1 MLLPVADALTR
12 ILALV
17 TPVGTEEIPLA
28 EAAGRVLAVAGV
40 AARNQP
46 PFDASAMDGYAVRA
60 ADAIAGARLTVT
72 GEAAA
77 GDGHANAVGSGEAV
91 RIFTGAPVPDGADT
105 ILIQE
110 NATRTDDTISVTEP
124 PASGA
129 HVRRTG
135 MDFTKGFRLPAPR
148 RLTGREAAL
157 LAAMNVPR
165 VTVRRRPLV
174 ALIPTGDELVAP
186 GAIPGPGQIVSS
198 NDIGLAAML
207 TAAGAQPLL
216 CPIARD
222 SRASLL
228 AALEA
233 AAGADFIV
241 TLGGASVGDHD
252 LVAKVFG
259 EAGMVLDFYRIAM
272 RPGKPLMAGK
282 LGARVMLGL
291 PGNPVSSMVCA
302 EIFLRPA
309 IDKALGLPAGPRPT
323 RRATLS
329 HDVEPNGPR
338 EHYMR
343 ATVSLAADGSVR
355 CRMARDQ
362 DSSLLA
368 TLARANALVVRPAN
382 APAAVAGGNV
392 DYIALD

>member
-1 MLLPVADALTR
+1 MLLPVADALAR

-17 TPVGTEEIPLA
+17 EPTGTEEIPLA
-28 EAAGRVLAVAGV
+28 DATGRVLAADAVAI
-40 AARNQP
+40 RNQP
-46 PFDASAMDGYAVRA
+46 PFAASAMDGYAVRA
-60 ADAIAGARLTVT
+60 TDATVGAKLTVT

-77 GDGHANAVGSGEAV
+77 GSGHSGAVGPGQAV
-91 RIFTGAPVPDGADT
+91 RIFTGAPVPNGADT

-110 NATRTDDTISVTEP
+110 NTRCEGDMIEVTEAP
-124 PASGA
+124 TPWAYIRPA
-129 HVRRTG
+129 G
-135 MDFTKGFRLPAPR
+135 MDFAEGYRLSAPR
-148 RLTGREAAL
+148 RLTGRETAL

-165 VTVRRRPLV
+165 VTVRRRPVV
-174 ALIPTGDELVAP
+174 ALIPTGDELVEP
-186 GAIPGPGQIVSS
+186 GQTPGPDQIVSS

-207 TAAGAQPLL
+207 TAAGAQPLR

-222 SRASLL
+222 NRDSLL

-233 AAGADFIV
+233 ASEADFVV

-252 LVAKVFG
+252 LVAGVFG
-259 EAGMVLDFYRIAM
+259 DAGLTLDFYKIAM

-309 IDKALGLPAGPRPT
+309 IDAALGLPTGPRET
-323 RRATLS
+323 ISAFLS
-329 HDVEPNGPR
+329 HDLPANGAR

-343 ATVSLAADGSVR
+343 ATVSPAADGTMR
-355 CRMARDQ
+355 CEVAGDQ

-368 TLARANALVVRPAN
+368 TLARANALAIRPPH
-382 APAAVAGGNV
+382 APAARAGSAIF
-392 DYIALD
+392 YIPLD

>member
-1 MLLPVADALTR
+1 MLLPVGDALAR
-12 ILALV
+12 VLRLV
-17 TPVGTEEIPLA
+17 EPTGTEEIPLA
-28 EAAGRVLAVAGV
+28 EAAGRVLAADAVAI
-40 AARNQP
+40 RNQP
-46 PFDASAMDGYAVRA
+46 PFAASAMDGYAVRA
-60 ADAIAGARLTVT
+60 ADANVGAKLTVT

-77 GDGHANAVGSGEAV
+77 GSGHGGAVGPGQAV

-110 NATRTDDTISVTEP
+110 NTRREGDMIEVTEAP
-124 PASGA
+124 TPWAYIRPA
-129 HVRRTG
+129 G
-135 MDFTKGFRLPAPR
+135 MDFAEGYRLTAPR

-165 VTVRRRPLV
+165 VTVRRRPVV
-174 ALIPTGDELVAP
+174 ALIPTGDELVEP
-186 GAIPGPGQIVSS
+186 GQTPGPDQIVSS

-207 TAAGAQPLL
+207 TAAGALPLR

-222 SRASLL
+222 NRDSLL

-233 AAGADFIV
+233 ARKADFVV

-252 LVAKVFG
+252 LVAGVFG
-259 EAGMVLDFYRIAM
+259 DAGLALDFYQIAM

-291 PGNPVSSMVCA
+291 PGNPVSAMVCG

-309 IDKALGLPAGPRPT
+309 IDAALGLPAGPRETSP
-323 RRATLS
+323 AFLS
-329 HDVEPNGPR
+329 HDLPANGAR

-343 ATVSLAADGSVR
+343 ATVSPAADGMMR
-355 CRMARDQ
+355 CEVAGDQ

-368 TLARANALVVRPAN
+368 TLARANALAIRQPH
-382 APAAVAGGNV
+382 APATKAGSAIF
-392 DYIALD
+392 YIRLD